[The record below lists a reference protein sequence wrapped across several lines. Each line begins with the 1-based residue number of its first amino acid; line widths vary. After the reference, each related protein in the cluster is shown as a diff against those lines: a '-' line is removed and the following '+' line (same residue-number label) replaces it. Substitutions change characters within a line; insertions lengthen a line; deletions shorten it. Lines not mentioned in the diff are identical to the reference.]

1 MLCFFASSLFRCALF
16 FAFSVI
22 YQLEDQDSRTN
33 FLEERGYDMN
43 PTTMSYKHQGSKK
56 PLMIQINPNHKDDF
70 NKIHGLIF
78 FISLCF
84 S

>member
-1 MLCFFASSLFRCALF
+1 MH
-16 FAFSVI
+16 
-22 YQLEDQDSRTN
+22 
-33 FLEERGYDMN
+33 DMN

-78 FISLCF
+78 LLVYVLVRTFILLELYFIVFICVSY
-84 S
+84 

>member
-1 MLCFFASSLFRCALF
+1 M
-16 FAFSVI
+16 
-22 YQLEDQDSRTN
+22 EDQDLRTN
-33 FLEERGYDMN
+33 LLEERGYDMN

-78 FISLCF
+78 LLVYVLVRTFILLELYFIVFKCVSY
-84 S
+84 

>member
-1 MLCFFASSLFRCALF
+1 M
-16 FAFSVI
+16 
-22 YQLEDQDSRTN
+22 EDQDSRTN
-33 FLEERGYDMN
+33 LLEERGYDMN

-78 FISLCF
+78 LLVYVLVRTFILLELYFIVFKCVSY
-84 S
+84 